1 MEYKENFTTSDLEGQ
16 GGKYN
21 PKNPEEAGEILGKKD
36 MLESLF
42 NSIPVLGPLLNDFRD
57 TFSMVSD
64 SMAGNYGLSFATLAA
79 LVGALAY
86 IISPID
92 LIPDIVPILGFTD
105 DAAFFT
111 LVFKCHQKEIE
122 AYRAWKK
129 DH

>member
-1 MEYKENFTTSDLEGQ
+1 MEYKENFTTSDLEEQ

-21 PKNPEEAGEILGKKD
+21 PKNPEEAGEILDKKD
-36 MLESLF
+36 KLESLF

-64 SMAGNYGLSFATLAA
+64 SMAGNYSLPFGSLAA

-86 IISPID
+86 VISPID

-105 DAAFFT
+105 DAAFFAF
-111 LVFKCHQKEIE
+111 VIKCHLDEIDE
-122 AYRAWKK
+122 YRKWKK
-129 DH
+129 NQ